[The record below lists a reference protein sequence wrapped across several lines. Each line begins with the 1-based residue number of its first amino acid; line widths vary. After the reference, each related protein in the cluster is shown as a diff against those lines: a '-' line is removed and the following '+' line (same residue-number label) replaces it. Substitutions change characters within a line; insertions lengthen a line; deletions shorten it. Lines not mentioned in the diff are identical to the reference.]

1 MKSRIEDGDETSNL
15 GEITASKLVFCY
27 IANPIVNISAYGNV
41 ALDYHDVPLV
51 IFVVLTI
58 SRFSALGSAALG
70 FLVPNCPASGLLVL
84 SLPNSP
90 ALPWLN
96 SSIIPLVIL
105 DVFFLYSSLTLIVND
120 GIVKLLAEDIA
131 NFFGNN
137 PSVIS
142 HCSHNDCISELVF
155 ISFEV
160 AVANLYLAIFNA

>member
-1 MKSRIEDGDETSNL
+1 MKSRIGDGDETSNL
-15 GEITASKLVFCY
+15 GEITTSKLVFSY
-27 IANPIVNISAYGNV
+27 IANSIVNILAYGNV

-51 IFVVLTI
+51 VFVVPAI

-70 FLVPNCPASGLLVL
+70 FLVPHCPASDLLVL
-84 SLPNSP
+84 SLPSSP
-90 ALPWLN
+90 AFSWLN

-131 NFFGNN
+131 NLFGNN
-137 PSVIS
+137 PSVIL
-142 HCSHNDCISELVF
+142 HRSHNGFISEQVF

-160 AVANLYLAIFNA
+160 TVANLYLAIFNA